1 MCHRLTQECQGGV
14 ASFDIGDIILHR
26 AHPSLAGQHEIDPQ
40 MLQREVRSMRRS
52 WVCILTL
59 ALLMTLLRV
68 DAASAKKSR
77 SSRASSRGHVKRD
90 ARHGRVSRAL
100 SRREKRG
107 RKTLAVRG
115 RRGRRL
121 ARSRGS
127 SRTRLEPQVIV
138 ASGAPRPAPGIPPER
153 VTEIQNA
160 LIKAGFL
167 DGPATGLYDDTTIDA
182 MKQYQAQNG
191 MSQTGL
197 PSASLLKKLG
207 VRKRSNDG
215 YAVPVNSVSETD
227 KKRPSN

>member
-1 MCHRLTQECQGGV
+1 
-14 ASFDIGDIILHR
+14 
-26 AHPSLAGQHEIDPQ
+26 
-40 MLQREVRSMRRS
+40 MRRS
-52 WVCILTL
+52 WVCIVTL
-59 ALLMTLLRV
+59 ALLMTLLTV
-68 DAASAKKSR
+68 DVASAKKSR
-77 SSRASSRGHVKRD
+77 SSRASSRSHAKRD
-90 ARHGRVSRAL
+90 DRHARASRAV

-107 RKTLAVRG
+107 GKPLAVRG

-121 ARSRGS
+121 ARSRGR
-127 SRTRLEPQVIV
+127 SRNRQEPQVVV
-138 ASGAPRPAPGIPPER
+138 AMGVPRPAPGIPPER

-167 DGPATGLYDDTTIDA
+167 DGPATGLYDDNTIDA

-207 VRKRSNDG
+207 VPKRSNDG

-227 KKRPSN
+227 KKRPGEKPEL